1 MSFAMNLRQIPIESI
16 RRVVV
21 KVGSNVLTAPDGL
34 NIKIMRELARQ
45 IGTLMN
51 RGLEIILVS
60 SGAMASGVKKIGL
73 DRRPDEL
80 PRRQAVAAVGQAG
93 LIMEYE
99 KVFERHGRKV
109 AQILL
114 TSEDL
119 TSRKRYLNARNTLNT
134 LLEWKIV
141 PIINENDTVSVEEI
155 KLGDN
160 DNLAAMI
167 SLLMDADLLIS
178 LSDIDGLFTKDP
190 RTHADAQLIPV
201 VAAITKGTE
210 KAAGS
215 IPGPLGTGGML
226 SKLAAA
232 RKVNSAGVPMVIAKG
247 DKPGILTRLLDG
259 EPHGTYFVPRREK
272 LTRRKCWIAF
282 SLKPKGSLTV
292 DAGAKTALTLRGKSL
307 LASGVVA
314 VQGEFAVGAAVEFL
328 GPEGEPLGVGL
339 VNYSAADIRRV
350 MGLRSQH
357 IRQVLGHKSYDEVIH
372 RDNLVITAMD
382 EVQGTEN

>member
-45 IGTLMN
+45 IGTLMD

-382 EVQGTEN
+382 EVQGTEK

>member
-1 MSFAMNLRQIPIESI
+1 MRFAMNLRQIPIESV

-21 KVGSNVLTAPDGL
+21 KVGSNVLTAPGGL
-34 NIKIMRELARQ
+34 NVKVMRELARQ
-45 IGTLMN
+45 IGTLMD

-73 DRRPDEL
+73 EHRPDEL

-215 IPGPLGTGGML
+215 IPGPLGTGGMM

-247 DKPGILTRLLDG
+247 DKPDILTRLLDG

-292 DAGAKTALTLRGKSL
+292 DAGAKTALTRRGKSL
-307 LASGVVA
+307 LASGVVG
-314 VQGEFAVGAAVEFL
+314 VQGEFAVGAAVEFR

-372 RDNLVITAMD
+372 RDNLVITAID
-382 EVQGTEN
+382 EVQEA